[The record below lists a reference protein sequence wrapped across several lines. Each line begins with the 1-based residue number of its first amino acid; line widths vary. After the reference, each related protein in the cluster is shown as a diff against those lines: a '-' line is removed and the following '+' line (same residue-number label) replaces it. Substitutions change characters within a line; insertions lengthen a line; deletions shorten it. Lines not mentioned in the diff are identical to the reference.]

1 MVEVRGSNGAFYK
14 VPRARAGP
22 RGRERGPGREEE
34 AEATAAA
41 AAAPPRVE
49 GERGPG
55 AGGRSGGRGWAVAV
69 PGRCGPEP
77 GAVRAA
83 EGGKAPAEE
92 EASGLRPLW
101 EGEAPGLLGRGRRV
115 GASVYRRRSEDRGRG
130 WGVNC

>member
-34 AEATAAA
+34 EEATAAA

-49 GERGPG
+49 GERGPE
-55 AGGRSGGRGWAVAV
+55 AGGRSGGRGRAVAV
-69 PGRCGPEP
+69 PGRCGP
-77 GAVRAA
+77 GAGSCAGGGGR
-83 EGGKAPAEE
+83 EGPAEE

-101 EGEAPGLLGRGRRV
+101 EGEAPGLLGRERRA
-115 GASVYRRRSEDRGRG
+115 GASVCRRRSEDRGRG